1 MQEGEPSRI
10 RSSNYKY
17 LLQVW
22 TVVKSVPHLYGI
34 QKFFAVGRTSV
45 TNQWNTQSNRVRTVD
60 NAPAIQVEVV
70 AGDAC
75 RTRYFLKISTMDE
88 KRLGHDLLRI
98 QWDEGHSSDEQEEM
112 GENNEVECNEPRDDL
127 ISQTHIGTLAKQLVS
142 AAEISSAI
150 PILILPYLSRDHDH
164 GLFAYLDS
172 IGLRYHCQSDEYPIF
187 DYAPN
192 IRTPRSPN
200 APSRR
205 IALDI
210 TTLLSIVADV
220 CNMDPKAIQYDKDT
234 FAQIDQ
240 AEWEQRAPILPETIF
255 PFLRMADELIA
266 PPGVYS
272 KMNMLLET
280 IGSETEKQR
289 AAILFGKSPS
299 TIQSLTEQY
308 NHLTIYSIP
317 SSVPLPI
324 NVSSVA
330 DEVRSPLSH
339 EDMEKLST
347 EAAEV
352 YNLAIS
358 IEGGCEVA
366 TANKQLAKMIRAYY
380 FVERNGMGVSGRV
393 LLHQPRSLRGFG
405 RIVHLPMK
413 EIHQPA
419 HGL

>member
-1 MQEGEPSRI
+1 MQEGESSRI

-34 QKFFAVGRTSV
+34 QKFFAFGPASV
-45 TNQWNTQSNRVRTVD
+45 TNRWNTRSNRVRAD

-88 KRLGHDLLRI
+88 KRLGHDLVRI
-98 QWDEGHSSDEQEEM
+98 QWDEGDSSDEKEEM
-112 GENNEVECNEPRDDL
+112 DESNEVECNGGGDNL
-127 ISQTHIGTLAKQLVS
+127 ISQTHIGTLARQLVS
-142 AAEISSAI
+142 VAELSGAI

-164 GLFAYLDS
+164 GLFAFLDS

-192 IRTPRSPN
+192 VRKPQSPN
-200 APSRR
+200 APPRR

-240 AEWEQRAPILPETIF
+240 AEWEERAPILPETIF
-255 PFLRMADELIA
+255 PFLQTACELIA

-272 KMNMLLET
+272 KMNTLLET
-280 IGSETEKQR
+280 IGSETEKER
-289 AAILFGKSPS
+289 AAILFGKSLS
-299 TIQSLTEQY
+299 TVEPLTEQY
-308 NHLTIYSIP
+308 NHLTIYPIP
-317 SSVPLPI
+317 SSVALPI
-324 NVSSVA
+324 KVSSVG
-330 DEVRSPLSH
+330 DDVRSPVSH
-339 EDMEKLST
+339 EDMEKLSI
-347 EAAEV
+347 EATEV
-352 YNLAIS
+352 YNLAVT

-380 FVERNGMGVSGRV
+380 FVERNGMGISGRV

-405 RIVHLPMK
+405 KIVHLPMK
-413 EIHQPA
+413 EIHQLTR
-419 HGL
+419 GL